1 MMRRGSPIWMVAAV
15 GAAVAAFVI
24 KYEVRSLEDEL
35 ARLENELVDR
45 REAIH
50 VLRAEWSYLNRP
62 DRLTELAER
71 HLDLVPMA
79 PAQMGVLVDVPY
91 RPNGLPDYVLTP
103 SISLVTFE
111 ATQ

>member
-1 MMRRGSPIWMVAAV
+1 MRRSSPIWMVAAV

-35 ARLENELVDR
+35 SRLENELVDR

-62 DRLTELAER
+62 DRLTELAKR

-79 PAQMGVLVDVPY
+79 PAQMSILVDVPY
-91 RPNGLPDYVLTP
+91 RTDGLPDYVLSTD
-103 SISLVTFE
+103 ISLVTFE
-111 ATQ
+111 AVP